1 MRPCSP
7 QAEGVLLVFAKQPR
21 PGFVK
26 TRMTPHFSAEQA
38 AQFYACLLD
47 DVLEVSFGAG
57 AALGL
62 DVVLAVSPPSACP
75 EFAERA
81 EALCGGGSSSYQ
93 VVAQHGRDLSERMAS
108 AVSEAGAA
116 GYPRILLRGSDSPL
130 LGEEH
135 LREVLEAL
143 ERVWVAITP
152 DQGGGYALIGLR
164 GPVEGLFDHPMSTA
178 EVLAQTF
185 GYARAQGLGAH
196 LCEPTI
202 DLDTPAD
209 LVALKG
215 AGSQKIEGLCPR
227 TWAFLA
233 TKQL

>member
-7 QAEGVLLVFAKQPR
+7 QAEGVLLVFAKEPR

-26 TRMTPHFSAEQA
+26 TRMTPHFSAEKA

-47 DVLEVSFGAG
+47 DVLEVSLSAG

-62 DVVLAVSPPSACP
+62 DVVLAVSPTSACR

-81 EALCGGGSSSYQ
+81 EALCGDSPSSYQ
-93 VVAQHGRDLSERMAS
+93 VVAQRGSDLSERMAS
-108 AVSEAGAA
+108 AVSEARAA

-178 EVLAQTF
+178 EVLDQTL
-185 GYARAQGLGAH
+185 GCARAQGLAAH
-196 LCEPTI
+196 LCQPTI
-202 DLDTPAD
+202 DLDTPGD
-209 LVALKG
+209 LATLRS
-215 AGSQKIEGLCPR
+215 AGSQKIADLCPR
-227 TWAFLA
+227 TAAFLVNE
-233 TKQL
+233 QL

>member
-7 QAEGVLLVFAKQPR
+7 RATGVLLVFAKAPR
-21 PGFVK
+21 PGLVK
-26 TRMTPHFSAEQA
+26 TRMTPHLSPEKA
-38 AQFYACLLD
+38 AQLYACLLD
-47 DVLEVSFGAG
+47 DVLQVSLGAG

-75 EFAERA
+75 ELAERA
-81 EALCGGGSSSYQ
+81 DALCDGNSSSFQ
-93 VVAQHGRDLSERMAS
+93 VVAQQGRDLSERMAS
-108 AVSEAGAA
+108 AVAEAGAA

-135 LREVLEAL
+135 LREALEAL

-178 EVLAQTF
+178 EVLDQTF
-185 GYARAQGLGAH
+185 GYARAQGLEAH

-202 DLDTPAD
+202 DLDTPSD
-209 LVALKG
+209 LVALRG
-215 AGSQKIEGLCPR
+215 AGSQKIEALCPR
-227 TWAFLA
+227 TWAFLV
-233 TKQL
+233 TEQL